1 MRRKYKCKY
10 CGQLYSLSQEWQGK
24 VYCSQQCKYKDTHD
38 VFVCDCC
45 GVKFYAN
52 KSARKYP
59 NHYCSPECY
68 NVARTRKDSRKMFY
82 CDFCGKPFIVWECQ
96 RQREHKFCSHKCCNA
111 YKNLPK
117 CQDGRLIEYCYQL
130 VGQGV
135 LDNILNCK
143 TRYNNLYNECKGEV
157 YATIQKYLSSEEFRK
172 HLLRYICG
180 CIDYYIM
187 NHYKKKK
194 KRYKK
199 FKQFV
204 GNRTYDE
211 LAEIANLK

>member
-1 MRRKYKCKY
+1 MRRKYKCKH

-24 VYCSQQCKYKDTHD
+24 VYCSEQCKFKDQNE
-38 VFVCDCC
+38 CCICECC
-45 GVKFYAN
+45 GKKFWAW
-52 KSARKYP
+52 KSQQRK
-59 NHYCSPECY
+59 YCSPECY
-68 NVARTRKDSRKMFY
+68 SVKKTRKDSRQMFY

-117 CQDGRLIEYCYQL
+117 CQDTRLIEYCYQL

-143 TRYNNLYNECKGEV
+143 TRYNNLYNECKAQV
-157 YATIQKYLSSEEFRK
+157 YQAIQRFLASTDFKK
-172 HLLRYICG
+172 HLLSFICAYLDGYIVQS
-180 CIDYYIM
+180 YAEES
-187 NHYKKKK
+187 

-199 FKQFV
+199 FKKFI

-211 LAEIANLK
+211 LAEIADLK